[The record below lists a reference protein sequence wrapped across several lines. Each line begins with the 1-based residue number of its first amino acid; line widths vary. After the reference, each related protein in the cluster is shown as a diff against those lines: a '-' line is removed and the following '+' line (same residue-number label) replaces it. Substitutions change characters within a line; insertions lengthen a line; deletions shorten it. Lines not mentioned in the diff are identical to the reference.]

1 MDWNPQARNEMEVF
15 LGGQRS
21 TKGYPNSNN
30 NAVKD
35 ISPTTGMDSP
45 EGDITVTL
53 PTHPQTWG
61 LERDGF
67 RVQYDSNTN
76 STQNLCISL
85 SRW

>member
-1 MDWNPQARNEMEVF
+1 MDWNPASRNEMEVLRRF
-15 LGGQRS
+15 VA

-35 ISPTTGMDSP
+35 IFHSTTGMDSL

-53 PTHPQTWG
+53 PTAQTWG

-76 STQNLCISL
+76 SKIMYIA